1 MALAVTLS
9 LKLDFTP
16 SLQSHI
22 SNCLSAYR
30 HSLPFKNETLA
41 LYHPPHSLFSW
52 AWSLGIIFF
61 SPSFSILCC
70 HKSLD
75 PGWNANRISTV
86 SSLGRSKARIQA
98 DG

>member
-41 LYHPPHSLFSW
+41 LYHPPHSLFSGLG
-52 AWSLGIIFF
+52 ALESSSFFLHSLYYAVINLLTLAGMLTE
-61 SPSFSILCC
+61 S
-70 HKSLD
+70 
-75 PGWNANRISTV
+75 
-86 SSLGRSKARIQA
+86 QQ
-98 DG
+98 